1 MKLPRRKFLHLAAGA
16 AALPAMSRLAR
27 AQAYP
32 SRPVRLIVGYPAGGP
47 ADTVARLTAQWLSDR
62 LGQQVV
68 VENRVGA
75 ASNIAAEAVVRSPP
89 DGYTLLYVTISNA
102 VNATLYDKLS
112 FDLMRDLV
120 PIASIT
126 RSPGVLEVNPSFPA
140 QTVPEFIAYAK
151 ANPGKINMASAGPG
165 SAPHLYTELFK
176 MMTGVDVVQVHY
188 RGSGPALPDL
198 LSGQVDAMFDPI
210 ASSISHIRAGKVRP
224 LAVTT
229 ATRLEVLPDVPTVGD
244 FVPGYEASGWY
255 GIAAPKNTPAE
266 IVARLNSEVNAAL
279 ADPRMRAL
287 FADVGTAVLP
297 GSPADFGKL
306 LADDTEKWGKVIRA
320 ANIRVE

>member
-1 MKLPRRKFLHLAAGA
+1 LL
-16 AALPAMSRLAR
+16 
-27 AQAYP
+27 
-32 SRPVRLIVGYPAGGP
+32 VGYAAGGP
-47 ADTVARLTAQWLSDR
+47 ADIVARLTAQWLSDR

-68 VENRVGA
+68 VDNRVGA

-126 RSPGVLEVNPSFPA
+126 RSPGVLAVNPAFPA

-176 MMTGVDVVQVHY
+176 MMTGVDLVQVHY
-188 RGSGPALPDL
+188 RGSGPAVPDL
-198 LSGQVDAMFDPI
+198 ISGQVDAMFDPI
-210 ASSISHIRAGKVRP
+210 ASSISHIRAGTVRP

-279 ADPRMRAL
+279 ADPRVKAS
-287 FADVGTAVLP
+287 FADVGAAVLP

-320 ANIRVE
+320 ANIKVE

>member
-1 MKLPRRKFLHLAAGA
+1 ML
-16 AALPAMSRLAR
+16 
-27 AQAYP
+27 
-32 SRPVRLIVGYPAGGP
+32 VGYAAGGP
-47 ADTVARLTAQWLSDR
+47 ADIVARLTAQWLSDR

-68 VENRVGA
+68 VDNRVGA

-126 RSPGVLEVNPSFPA
+126 RSPGVLAVNPAFPA

-176 MMTGVDVVQVHY
+176 MMTGVDLVQVHY

-198 LSGQVDAMFDPI
+198 ISGQVDAMFDPI
-210 ASSISHIRAGKVRP
+210 ASSISHIRAGTVRP

-279 ADPRMRAL
+279 ADPRVKAS
-287 FADVGTAVLP
+287 FADVGAAVLP

-320 ANIRVE
+320 ANIKVE